1 MASQRRPSRVAT
13 ESMSIEKQIFSV
25 LREKLHPNIIQT
37 IMIVPEG
44 IFLPRID
51 ELKTRWIG
59 QIVSAAACLEALGY
73 VHGNLTPRNLLLD
86 RRDNIKLSD
95 FGESVAFPAVDDLA
109 VGSIIQRC
117 WRLQYPSIAAL
128 DDNFQKLFV
137 MSRPWYRRV
146 AQSLRSSWE
155 TLIDRLHYWVLRKH
169 CKNLYARL
177 CEHGLYALP
186 LVSGSA

>member
-1 MASQRRPSRVAT
+1 MPWAFEVRSHRSEQHAIGWT
-13 ESMSIEKQIFSV
+13 IYN
-25 LREKLHPNIIQT
+25 LYRE
-37 IMIVPEG
+37 VP
-44 IFLPRID
+44 
-51 ELKTRWIG
+51 
-59 QIVSAAACLEALGY
+59 
-73 VHGNLTPRNLLLD
+73 
-86 RRDNIKLSD
+86 SD
-95 FGESVAFPAVDDLA
+95 FEGPDGADAFDQVAFPAVDDLA